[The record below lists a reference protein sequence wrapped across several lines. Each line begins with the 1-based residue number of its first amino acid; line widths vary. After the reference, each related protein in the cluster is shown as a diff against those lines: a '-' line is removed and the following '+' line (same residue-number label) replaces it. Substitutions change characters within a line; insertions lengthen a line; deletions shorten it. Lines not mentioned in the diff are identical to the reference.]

1 MTLPDN
7 GAAVD
12 EEPTVDEPAAVAG
25 PSTGHPG
32 VDATLARLDGVGDL
46 PPREHVAAYA
56 EVHQALHETLNTID
70 ER

>member
-1 MTLPDN
+1 MPDN

-12 EEPTVDEPAAVAG
+12 EEPTVDEPAAAAAS
-25 PSTGHPG
+25 STGHPG
-32 VDATLARLDGVGDL
+32 VDAAIAALDGVGDL

-56 EVHQALHETLNTID
+56 EAHQALHETLNTID